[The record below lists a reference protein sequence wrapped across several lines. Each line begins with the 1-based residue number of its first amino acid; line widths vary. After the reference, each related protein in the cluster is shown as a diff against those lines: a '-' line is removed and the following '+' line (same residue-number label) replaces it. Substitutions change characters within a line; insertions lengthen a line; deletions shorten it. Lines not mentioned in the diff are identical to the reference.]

1 MGELGALF
9 NPGMRHEIEERQSKA
24 MRREEEGSARKG
36 NLRID
41 LDSGVAVI
49 SVGGAA
55 PTDDGEDPTDDGGLI
70 EDQPGSIDDRP
81 AATTPT
87 VPSKSPSKSAATT
100 PSKSAVT
107 TAAKPVTTPSKTT
120 ARSARK
126 SASTDTAKPRAAV
139 ADGDTVRHTIRG
151 KRAASRT

>member
-41 LDSGVAVI
+41 LDSGVAII

-55 PTDDGEDPTDDGGLI
+55 PTDADHADQDSAADGDRI
-70 EDQPGSIDDRP
+70 EVQPGSIDDRSAATTQTVPSESPSKSAKP
-81 AATTPT
+81 AATTP
-87 VPSKSPSKSAATT
+87 
-100 PSKSAVT
+100 
-107 TAAKPVTTPSKTT
+107 AKPTG
-120 ARSARK
+120 RSAKK
-126 SASTDTAKPRAAV
+126 SASTATAKPRTAV
-139 ADGDTVRHTIRG
+139 ADGDTTRHTIRG